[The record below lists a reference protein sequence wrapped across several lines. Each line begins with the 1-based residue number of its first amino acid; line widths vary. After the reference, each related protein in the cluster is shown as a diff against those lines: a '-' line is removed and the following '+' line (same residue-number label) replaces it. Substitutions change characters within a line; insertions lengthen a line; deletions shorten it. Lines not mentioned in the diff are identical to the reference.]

1 MFKVYIKRIPLN
13 YPWLLKQKVAGVQA
27 TDVGLRA
34 GAGESAQEEE
44 NNRPQTEDWL

>member
-1 MFKVYIKRIPLN
+1 MIT
-13 YPWLLKQKVAGVQA
+13 LKQKVLGVQA

-44 NNRPQTEDWL
+44 NYRPQTED